1 MRVSQNKMFLVQT
14 ESKKTKTSRI
24 KLGNTPAPKDNL
36 FLVKTKSK
44 ETKTKPKT
52 KTTRKTTLKVSPK
65 ILHETETLPET
76 TSKLK
81 EMTEAET
88 KIKKTKTGKTRTIR
102 ETTPKVSP
110 KIIHETTTEI
120 LPKTTFLLKEMSEA
134 ETKSKET
141 KTGKPRTTRETTQKF
156 TTKIIRETTPETLP
170 ETTSPLKKMSEAE
183 TKTVKPKTTRE
194 TTVTTKIIH
203 ENTPET
209 ISKTTPKTELTTEY
223 VEEHVE
229 EIIHK
234 KSEEIIHITETIPRT
249 PAKPEEAST
258 VDKTTTEMTTAVEEE
273 TKRTTLSITT
283 QNTAKHKAHQSS
295 EHTTSAEVKTTEKL
309 KVPKNYR
316 KNTETVNNKLSKNYH
331 KTTET
336 VNSQQSENKT
346 AHLDYNYLHHL
357 LNAASNEYLNV
368 NLMENSVG
376 GKFIGEKAFNEGI
389 NYFYCFENIT
399 LKMCKHDF
407 AVKKCALI
415 RDHHGCAQKKSS
427 CMFRYKGTEV
437 RMFNSE
443 YNNKC
448 CLFYG
453 CLHPIDEEPGN

>member
-52 KTTRKTTLKVSPK
+52 KTT
-65 ILHETETLPET
+65 
-76 TSKLK
+76 
-81 EMTEAET
+81 
-88 KIKKTKTGKTRTIR
+88 R

-183 TKTVKPKTTRE
+183 TKTVKPRTTSE
-194 TTVTTKIIH
+194 TTQKVTTKIIH
-203 ENTPET
+203 ETTPET
-209 ISKTTPKTELTTEY
+209 IPKTTPKTELTTEY
-223 VEEHVE
+223 VEEYVE

-234 KSEEIIHITETIPRT
+234 KSEEIIHITETTPRT
-249 PAKPEEAST
+249 PPKPEETLSN
-258 VDKTTTEMTTAVEEE
+258 DKTTTGMTTAVEEE
-273 TKRTTLSITT
+273 TKRSTFLITT
-283 QNTAKHKAHQSS
+283 QKTAPESTAKNKPHQ
-295 EHTTSAEVKTTEKL
+295 HNTTSAEVKTTEKL
-309 KVPKNYR
+309 LKLPRNYR
-316 KNTETVNNKLSKNYH
+316 KTSETLDNKLSKNYQ

-336 VNSQQSENKT
+336 VNSKQSENKT

-399 LKMCKHDF
+399 LKMCKHDY

-437 RMFNSE
+437 RMFNSL